1 MCTIYFSVYHP
12 DHHNLAFAVKTGP
25 SKVKQD
31 PYEKE
36 DPKAEVE
43 CDRCGAKI
51 KGKRNVTRHI
61 LTVHEKVKTFPCPEC
76 DMLFGAKQTMQ
87 RHFVNVHKGEIID
100 IQGKDI
106 YT

>member
-1 MCTIYFSVYHP
+1 M
-12 DHHNLAFAVKTGP
+12 KTGP
-25 SKVKQD
+25 SKV
-31 PYEKE
+31 YEKE

-100 IQGKDI
+100 IQG
-106 YT
+106 T